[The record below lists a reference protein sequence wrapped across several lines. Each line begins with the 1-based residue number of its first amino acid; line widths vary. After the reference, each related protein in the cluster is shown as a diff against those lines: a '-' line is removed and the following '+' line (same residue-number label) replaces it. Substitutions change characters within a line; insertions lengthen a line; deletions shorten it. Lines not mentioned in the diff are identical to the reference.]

1 MMKGLPARV
10 WLWARVSAW
19 AGVGDLR
26 TEKAAMAARRVDSV
40 ASASAFTTCTART
53 GAAALEDLACT
64 AVALKAT
71 RAERDEQAVAIV
83 SDGWGGVVG

>member
-1 MMKGLPARV
+1 MPARV
-10 WLWARVSAW
+10 WLWARVTQRLW
-19 AGVGDLR
+19 LRWVILR

-71 RAERDEQAVAIV
+71 RAERDEQAVAIG
-83 SDGWGGVVG
+83 SEWDGVMG

>member
-1 MMKGLPARV
+1 
-10 WLWARVSAW
+10 
-19 AGVGDLR
+19 
-26 TEKAAMAARRVDSV
+26 
-40 ASASAFTTCTART
+40 
-53 GAAALEDLACT
+53 LEDLACT